1 MGPGAEDDVTKL
13 DLIVLGLLAL
23 SGVVGFVRGAA
34 REVAALVALVAA
46 SVLAIVALPLSSP
59 MVREFVQPAWL
70 GAAAALLAVFAV
82 TYLALRLIGAGVA
95 RQIQRTDLLGTL
107 DRSAGLLIGLARG
120 LLVLGALYLMFNAA
134 TPLDLRPKW
143 ITEAKTWPLAR
154 NMGNLLS
161 SLAPQGL
168 DVAGRLR
175 PAFDKALRDG
185 TGDRSMT
192 DGYEPPQRSS
202 SAETSR

>member
-1 MGPGAEDDVTKL
+1 MTKL

-34 REVAALVALVAA
+34 REVAALLALVVA
-46 SVLAIVALPLSSP
+46 SVLAIVGLPLSSP
-59 MVREFVQPAWL
+59 IVREFVQPAWL
-70 GAAAALLAVFAV
+70 GTAAALLLVFAV
-82 TYLALRLIGAGVA
+82 TYFALRLIGAGIA

-107 DRSAGLLIGLARG
+107 DRSAGLLIGLGRG

-134 TPLDLRPKW
+134 TPQDLRPKW

-161 SLAPQGL
+161 ALAPRGL

-185 TGDRSMT
+185 TGDRTMT
-192 DGYEPPQRSS
+192 DSYEAPQRSDP
-202 SAETSR
+202 AETSR

>member
-1 MGPGAEDDVTKL
+1 VTKL

-46 SVLAIVALPLSSP
+46 SVLAIVALPISSP

-70 GAAAALLAVFAV
+70 GAAVALVLVFAV
-82 TYLALRLIGAGVA
+82 TYFALRLIGAGIA

-134 TPLDLRPKW
+134 TPEDLRPKW

-161 SLAPQGL
+161 SLAPRGL

-185 TGDRSMT
+185 TGDRTMT
-192 DGYEPPQRSS
+192 DGYEAPQRSS
-202 SAETSR
+202 PAETSR